1 MQVYFLNVWQR
12 SYSTGPGA
20 VKACHLWCFTRQ
32 QRAWAPEPGELQLAT
47 DALTVSEHAQDT
59 YAFQY
64 QVIYFFF
71 QNGSLWQQFDWC
83 CLLFIQQ
90 GFMYYLIQDILLISG
105 ALLVFF
111 IPSVNCFFF
120 NSNILLRTIC
130 LT

>member
-12 SYSTGPGA
+12 NYSTGPGA
-20 VKACHLWCFTRQ
+20 VKACHLWCFIRQ
-32 QRAWAPEPGELQLAT
+32 HRPWAPEPGELQLAT

-59 YAFQY
+59 YTFQY

-71 QNGSLWQQFDWC
+71 KMGLCDSNLIDAVYFLYSRVLCTILSMISYSSLMPY
-83 CLLFIQQ
+83 LL
-90 GFMYYLIQDILLISG
+90 
-105 ALLVFF
+105 F

-120 NSNILLRTIC
+120 NSNIPLRTMC